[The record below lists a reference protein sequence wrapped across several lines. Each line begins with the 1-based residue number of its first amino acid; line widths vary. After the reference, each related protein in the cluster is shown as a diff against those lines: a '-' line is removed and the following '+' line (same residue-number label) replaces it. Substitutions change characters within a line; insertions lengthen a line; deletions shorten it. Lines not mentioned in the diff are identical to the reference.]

1 MTVNL
6 DVLMYLA
13 RIALCIAGVIAVI
26 YLILFFKSL
35 IDTAELF
42 QETIKALNRDMV
54 KLEAPL
60 DTIGQVSNTVNE
72 VQASAKRAAVNTM
85 NLFSTA
91 TERLSENIKK
101 KEEAPTTTPLQTNEN
116 QSAEQTPADFK
127 PIDSELKQTLN
138 QTPADDESKPT
149 TP

>member
-13 RIALCIAGVIAVI
+13 RIALCIAGVIALI
-26 YLILFFKSL
+26 YVILFFKSL

-42 QETIKALNRDMV
+42 QDTIKALNRDMV

-116 QSAEQTPADFK
+116 QPAEQTPADFK

>member
-13 RIALCIAGVIAVI
+13 KIALCIAGVIAVI

-101 KEEAPTTTPLQTNEN
+101 KEEVSNTTPLQPNEN
-116 QSAEQTPADFK
+116 QSVDPTPADFK

-138 QTPADDESKPT
+138 PTPDSESSESST
-149 TP
+149 S

>member
-13 RIALCIAGVIAVI
+13 KIALCIAGVIAVI

-101 KEEAPTTTPLQTNEN
+101 KEEVSNTTPLQPNEN
-116 QSAEQTPADFK
+116 QSADQTPADFK

-138 QTPADDESKPT
+138 PTPDSESSDSST
-149 TP
+149 S

>member
-13 RIALCIAGVIAVI
+13 KIALCIAGVIAVI
-26 YLILFFKSL
+26 YVILFFKSL
-35 IDTAELF
+35 IDIAELF
-42 QETIKALNRDMV
+42 QETVKALNRDMV

-91 TERLSENIKK
+91 TERLSENMKK
-101 KEEAPTTTPLQTNEN
+101 KEEVSATTPLKTDEP
-116 QSAEQTPADFK
+116 QSADQTPAEFK
-127 PIDSELKQTLN
+127 PIDSELKQELN
-138 QTPADDESKPT
+138 PT
-149 TP
+149 ENKS

>member
-13 RIALCIAGVIAVI
+13 KLALCIAGVIAVI

-35 IDTAELF
+35 IDTGELF

-101 KEEAPTTTPLQTNEN
+101 KEEVSNTTPLQPNEN
-116 QSAEQTPADFK
+116 QSADPTPADFK

-138 QTPADDESKPT
+138 PTPDPESSESST
-149 TP
+149 S

>member
-101 KEEAPTTTPLQTNEN
+101 KEEVPTTPLQTNET
-116 QSAEQTPADFK
+116 QTADQTPADFK
-127 PIDSELKQTLN
+127 PIDSDLKQTLN
-138 QTPADDESKPT
+138 KAPKPDPSESKT
-149 TP
+149 T

>member
-35 IDTAELF
+35 IDAVKLLE
-42 QETIKALNRDMV
+42 ETLKALNRDMV

-72 VQASAKRAAVNTM
+72 VQASAKKAAVNTM
-85 NLFSTA
+85 NLFSTS
-91 TERLSENIKK
+91 TERLSEMIKK
-101 KEEAPTTTPLQTNEN
+101 KEDIPTTNPLQTNEN
-116 QSAEQTPADFK
+116 SSEEQVSPEFEK
-127 PIDSELKQTLN
+127 IDSEFIESLN
-138 QTPADDESKPT
+138 AADNSAESKN
-149 TP
+149 

>member
-101 KEEAPTTTPLQTNEN
+101 KEETPITTPLQTNEN

-138 QTPADDESKPT
+138 QTPTPDESNPT
-149 TP
+149 IP